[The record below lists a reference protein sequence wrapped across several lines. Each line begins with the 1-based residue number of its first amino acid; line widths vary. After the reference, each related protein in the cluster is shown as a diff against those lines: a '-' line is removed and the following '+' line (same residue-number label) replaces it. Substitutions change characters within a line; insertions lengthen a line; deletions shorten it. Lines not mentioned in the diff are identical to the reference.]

1 MPHRQ
6 SVMTNHGLARTPSD
20 EEMGEIALVAAGYT
34 VSRRRRCITRIGAEY
49 VMRDAHG
56 NCVRVPVASADAARL
71 GGVWANF
78 CHPVN
83 EVPANETQATGMYD
97 AQDAHD
103 ATLSGPVQS
112 RDVSLVLQGYTVSTR
127 GVCLARV
134 VGNYVTRD
142 GLRRCIRFL
151 VDTVDPA
158 ALGAAWV
165 AFGGAAGWVGE
176 VSVGGMETLNGP
188 VERWSDAREKR
199 SASG

>member
-1 MPHRQ
+1 M
-6 SVMTNHGLARTPSD
+6 MNHGAARAPSD

-34 VSRRRRCITRIGAEY
+34 VSCRRRCITRIGANY
-49 VMRDAHG
+49 VMRDASGH
-56 NCVRVPVASADAARL
+56 CVRIPVATIDPVSL

-78 CHPVN
+78 GHS
-83 EVPANETQATGMYD
+83 ANEMEDTQVVR
-97 AQDAHD
+97 D
-103 ATLSGPVQS
+103 ATWSGPVQPK
-112 RDVSLVLQGYTVSTR
+112 DVALVLQGYTVSTR

-142 GLRRCIRFL
+142 GLRRCVRFL

-165 AFGGAAGWVGE
+165 AFSSAAGWVG
-176 VSVGGMETLNGP
+176 SASMGRAETLNAP
-188 VERWSDAREKR
+188 ADRSAEVREKR